1 MGPYFMKSWV
11 PIRSL
16 FLRLE
21 VPISLGNSASAGRG
35 RGEFGNGEKEGE
47 ETREEPFLAGR

>member
-21 VPISLGNSASAGRG
+21 VPISLGNSVM
-35 RGEFGNGEKEGE
+35 
-47 ETREEPFLAGR
+47 PVPIILLIIPLL